1 MKEGDIVY
9 FKSTYKEGESYEPT
23 YHTNQANRPVNEY
36 RFCPGDR
43 YRMKSDLVI
52 SDVTSSPAIS
62 VGLTK
67 LSVFE
72 YHIVNSLISLFK
84 ILFLNKLIRK
94 NFSFV
99 ICSGNESIP
108 K

>member
-43 YRMKSDLVI
+43 YRIDEINYTWVPGDENITITGTITNLEDNTNHLVNDEI
-52 SDVTSSPAIS
+52 W
-62 VGLTK
+62 
-67 LSVFE
+67 
-72 YHIVNSLISLFK
+72 
-84 ILFLNKLIRK
+84 NKLI
-94 NFSFV
+94 
-99 ICSGNESIP
+99 SIDEWREIQLS
-108 K
+108 KLI

>member
-43 YRMKSDLVI
+43 YRIDYINDNFGVRTGDITNLEDGTRHFAHSEHWKRIITVEEYRELQLNQL
-52 SDVTSSPAIS
+52 
-62 VGLTK
+62 GL
-67 LSVFE
+67 
-72 YHIVNSLISLFK
+72 
-84 ILFLNKLIRK
+84 
-94 NFSFV
+94 
-99 ICSGNESIP
+99 
-108 K
+108 